1 MDKYKNFLLL
11 FCCIVILLFWS
22 IFPICFDNND
32 DFVMQG
38 ICSGTFSGIATANL
52 VLINIFLGK
61 FLYTLFFI
69 FNTINWYA
77 LFLQIVLLIC
87 FFTSGYLFMSNKII
101 NSITSTLFILFLLLG
116 LYFICIVK
124 LQFTTVALFCCF
136 TGLLCLIK
144 KENNKHSNI
153 LFALFIIVAFL
164 IRKDTF
170 YISIVFAIPILL
182 TDKNEL
188 NTIRKNM
195 KTTVFVC
202 FIFVISLWFNNIS
215 KEYKEYQT
223 YSKTNSIDIIAAK
236 PTSIKSNVLIENK
249 LSVDDIVLLQ
259 HWFMADEAYLT
270 GKKIEHFAKS
280 IKGNRNTIEIISELK
295 KFATDERYILL
306 VYFITIVF
314 ILFFSKKN
322 IKLCLLNLSLFLLLL
337 LYLTITSRI
346 PHRVT
351 FPIISYLSLANI
363 FVIFKSNN
371 NTKMQLYLLCL
382 LFVISNYKAYCTSK
396 LYKIQTVYHDTFNKY
411 THEINQHPKTI
422 FIALDAF
429 PVQYADAWKSSKNIF
444 PAHNIILSGWYACTP
459 DYQHL
464 LDLHQLKNLTI
475 DLKNR
480 NDILFLTNDIT
491 LQTAY
496 INVMKQRY
504 NLNCHFENTTGFTY
518 LNPKKLVFDN

>member
-1 MDKYKNFLLL
+1 
-11 FCCIVILLFWS
+11 
-22 IFPICFDNND
+22 
-32 DFVMQG
+32 MQG
-38 ICSGTFSGIATANL
+38 ICSGGFSGLPTPNIVFINL
-52 VLINIFLGK
+52 FISKTLHTLFLIYNKVNWYTIFLE
-61 FLYTLFFI
+61 LVFI
-69 FNTINWYA
+69 
-77 LFLQIVLLIC
+77 VC
-87 FFTSGYLFMSNKII
+87 FFTTSYLFIKDRSINILFSII
-101 NSITSTLFILFLLLG
+101 SVFILLFG
-116 LYFICIVK
+116 FYFTCIVK
-124 LQFTTVALFCCF
+124 LQFTTVALFCGF

-153 LFALFIIVAFL
+153 LFAMFIIVAFL

-170 YISIVFAIPILL
+170 YISITFLIPILL
-182 TDKNEL
+182 TNNNEKVAL
-188 NTIRKNM
+188 LKHIKTIIVVCL
-195 KTTVFVC
+195 VF
-202 FIFVISLWFNNIS
+202 IISLYINNIR
-215 KEYKEYQT
+215 KEYKEAQT
-223 YSKTNSIDIIAAK
+223 YSNFNAIDIIAAK
-236 PTSIKSNVLIENK
+236 PTIIKPNVLIENK
-249 LSVDDIVLLQ
+249 LSVDDIALLQ